1 MDENTSGQTTD
12 EVPKHEGVQRLE
24 SEIQKEI
31 SKLKFYL
38 EQTDELIESNNYE
51 EMSIVEQRTTKIN
64 EKLSELISRMQELK
78 IELDVSSRSVRQ
90 WRKEVKL
97 SYAPLVEEKGKITKA
112 LQEEQEKIRHEEEQ
126 RVHDTEWRQQQQE
139 EIRARQEEREE
150 RLRQDK
156 LEQERQIWQERL
168 HAEIKATKKKLELE
182 TKAKSTQAKLS
193 KLKIS
198 PFNGTPTDWIR
209 FDNMFTTQEHNK
221 PISDEEKFG
230 YLLEM
235 STQR

>member
-112 LQEEQEKIRHEEEQ
+112 LQEEQQKIRHEEEQ
-126 RVHDTEWRQQQQE
+126 
-139 EIRARQEEREE
+139 
-150 RLRQDK
+150 
-156 LEQERQIWQERL
+156 
-168 HAEIKATKKKLELE
+168 
-182 TKAKSTQAKLS
+182 
-193 KLKIS
+193 
-198 PFNGTPTDWIR
+198 
-209 FDNMFTTQEHNK
+209 
-221 PISDEEKFG
+221 
-230 YLLEM
+230 
-235 STQR
+235 